1 MNINEEYQEIISKC
15 KFISKTDEWFIEGCE
30 CDNEDKCSYSEY
42 KDGDKFNNGWSL
54 FHGLT
59 LNGVDGDIPELDGET
74 CPFDE
79 FFIYDEHGNEIS
91 EWTLTEYKEKY
102 K

>member
-15 KFISKTDEWFIEGCE
+15 KFISKNDEWFDEGTE
-30 CDNEDKCSYSEY
+30 AILGSIYTEF
-42 KDGDKFNNGWSL
+42 KDSTDKFNYGSGLWSGWVKSGWDDCESCSL
-54 FHGLT
+54 
-59 LNGVDGDIPELDGET
+59 
-74 CPFDE
+74 DE

-91 EWTLTEYKEKY
+91 ELTLTEYKEKY